1 MEQTR
6 TTEAVITSW
15 FRLLR
20 LPNILTVPG
29 DVLAGFL
36 LAGIATRNTDCD
48 YKSLL
53 FCMCTSVCIYCAG
66 LLQNDYCDRKKDEI
80 FRPERPIPAGQVS
93 AGRVIGV
100 AIGLFLLGLLF
111 SWAAGSFPLMIC
123 VAMICSVVSYNCL
136 TKKTALLGAVNM
148 GLCRGLS
155 LLLGASVLGRAGVD
169 SEVTLVSAG
178 FLTMYI
184 GTLTLIAYD
193 EQKPDKLGLW
203 HWLLPFIM
211 ICWFVTLPALPIQMP
226 MIPIDA
232 GVVCIIGGIALLRA
246 ILNTAK
252 VGRFPEAKKLQ
263 HFVGEM
269 VRVLILIQAT
279 MVSLANPFLGAMLL
293 IAWIASNWLSKYF
306 YSS

>member
-1 MEQTR
+1 MKQR
-6 TTEAVITSW
+6 QTTETAMLPW

-36 LAGIATRNTDCD
+36 LAGIAARNTDHD

-66 LLQNDYCDRKKDEI
+66 LLQNDYCDRKKDAA

-136 TKKTALLGAVNM
+136 TKKIPLLGAVNM

-155 LLLGASVLGRAGVD
+155 LLLGASVLGQAGVG
-169 SEVTLVSAG
+169 SQVAFVPSG

-184 GTLTLIAYD
+184 GTLTLMAYN
-193 EQKPDKLGLW
+193 EQKPSTIGVW
-203 HWLLPFIM
+203 RWLLPFIM
-211 ICWFVTLPALPIQMP
+211 ICWFLSLPALT
-226 MIPIDA
+226 IDA
-232 GVVCIIGGIALLRA
+232 TFICFFGGIALLRA
-246 ILNTAK
+246 ISQTAK
-252 VGRFPEAKKLQ
+252 VGRCPDAKTLQ
-263 HFVGEM
+263 KFIGEM
-269 VRVLILIQAT
+269 VRMLILIQAT
-279 MVSLANPFLGAMLL
+279 MISIANPFLGAVFLL
-293 IAWIASNWLSKYF
+293 MWIASNWLSRYF